1 MIEALRSDEIVE
13 KCGGRFKLTAL
24 IQHRLREIIIG
35 GSRPLVD
42 RNGRTDLEVVIAEI
56 MEDKITAD
64 YTESGYEFKSAIG
77 LAPIVKT
84 SLNIPPTPVAAP
96 W

>member
-1 MIEALRSDEIVE
+1 MIDALRSDEIVI

-24 IQHRLREIIIG
+24 IQHRLRELLIDEA
-35 GSRPLVD
+35 RPLVE

-64 YTESGYEFKSAIG
+64 YTESGYVMKYAVGSKNG
-77 LAPIVKT
+77 
-84 SLNIPPTPVAAP
+84 
-96 W
+96 